1 MDDSRM
7 TESSLAAADASLT
20 DRIRTVLPRLS
31 GALRLVAD
39 AVLADPAGVARLSAV
54 DLAGRAGVS
63 QASVTRFAQ
72 SLGLASH
79 AELRL
84 ALATLAGRSA
94 VPGWTTDIG
103 PQIGVDDTVGRLVTV
118 VANADIR
125 TITQTVDQLD
135 LDALDRAART
145 IAAARRVDVYAV
157 GGSATIAKELEMRLF
172 RIGVQVRAWT
182 EVHQATTSAAL
193 LAAGD
198 VAIGVSHSGST
209 AEVVEPFRTAAGRGA
224 ATIGI
229 TSDPRSAIA
238 AAAGE
243 VLRTTVL
250 ETSFRSGG
258 LAARHSQLVVADC
271 LYIRVAQLTS
281 DRAADAIGLT
291 DHIAAAHSVSP
302 RSNPRAPRNTASNT
316 ASNTAGNTAGR
327 PRGEQS

>member
-1 MDDSRM
+1 MI
-7 TESSLAAADASLT
+7 ESPPGVADANLT
-20 DRIRTVLPRLS
+20 DRIQTLLPRLT
-31 GALRLVAD
+31 GAQRLVAD

-54 DLAGRAGVS
+54 ELAVRAGVS

-72 SLGLASH
+72 SLGLASQ

-84 ALATLAGRSA
+84 ALATQAGRSA

-103 PQIGVDDTVGRLVTV
+103 PQIGVGDTVNRLVTV

-157 GGSATIAKELEMRLF
+157 GGSATIATELEMRLF

-193 LAAGD
+193 LAEGD
-198 VAIGVSHSGST
+198 AAIGVSHSGAT

-238 AAAGE
+238 ASAGE

-281 DRAADAIGLT
+281 DRANDAIART
-291 DHIAAAHSVSP
+291 DHIAFAHSVSP
-302 RSNPRAPRNTASNT
+302 RSTRSTPSKPSTPNAPGTNPPR
-316 ASNTAGNTAGR
+316 R
-327 PRGEQS
+327 P